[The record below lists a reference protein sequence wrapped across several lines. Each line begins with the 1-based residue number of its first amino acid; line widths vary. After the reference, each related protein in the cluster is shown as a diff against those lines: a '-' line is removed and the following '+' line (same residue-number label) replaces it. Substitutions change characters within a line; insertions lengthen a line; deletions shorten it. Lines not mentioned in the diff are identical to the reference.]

1 MICPVCAVEMEPAA
15 QAETLA
21 VCANC
26 GASIHSDPDGT
37 LRRATAV
44 ETSDLSDADLET
56 LRRARG
62 RIARPN
68 RRQR

>member
-1 MICPVCAVEMEPAA
+1 MICPVCRADADPAA
-15 QAETLA
+15 QVGTLA
-21 VCANC
+21 VCAAC

-44 ETSDLSDADLET
+44 ETSELGDADLDT
-56 LRRARG
+56 LRAARG